1 MRLRAFSI
9 LVLVFVLPFLAVG
22 ARADGV
28 LGPDLSTFAV
38 LGGTPVVSFAAG
50 NDTITGNVGVFPAAS
65 ITIASPLTF
74 TLTGGTQH
82 AGDATAGSA
91 QAGLTNA
98 LTVLG
103 GLASVGTSQ
112 SNLNAVSLNPGVY
125 DIGAANLTGTLTLTN
140 TLNVT
145 HPSWVFIGSSLTS
158 SGVVAMAPGLFDA
171 ANAGVYWDIGNSATL
186 SGVMLGNV
194 LASTSITTT
203 GVTDTC
209 GRLLASTGDVT
220 FAGNNTI
227 SITCSASTSGST
239 SGLSGGLTVTPNG
252 GGTVVVSGGGVPTTS
267 VTGNGNGGG
276 TTSVPEPATFALLL
290 AGLLPL
296 GLLTLR
302 KLQASC

>member
-1 MRLRAFSI
+1 MKFRIFSFSLLAWI
-9 LVLVFVLPFLAVG
+9 LPLLAPN
-22 ARADGV
+22 ANADGV
-28 LGPDLSTFAV
+28 LGPDLSTFVV
-38 LGGTPVVSFAAG
+38 LGGTPVVSFAGG
-50 NDTITGNVGVFPAAS
+50 NDTINGNVGVSPAAS

-82 AGDATAGSA
+82 AGDATAAMA

-125 DIGAANLTGTLTLTN
+125 NIGAADLTGTLTLTN
-140 TLNVT
+140 TALVSNPT
-145 HPSWVFIGSSLTS
+145 WVFIGSSLTS
-158 SGVVAMAPGLFDA
+158 SGVVKFAPGLDA
-171 ANAGVYWDIGNSATL
+171 TNAGVYWDIGSSATL

-220 FAGNNTI
+220 FAGDNTI
-227 SITCSASTSGST
+227 SNACSAST
-239 SGLSGGLTVTPNG
+239 SGLSGGLTVTPSG
-252 GGTVVVSGGGVPTTS
+252 GGTVVVSGGGVPRTS
-267 VTGNGNGGG
+267 VN
-276 TTSVPEPATFALLL
+276 VPEPSTLLL
-290 AGLLPL
+290 LSFGLV
-296 GLLTLR
+296 GLAARYRR
-302 KLQASC
+302 KSALA

>member
-1 MRLRAFSI
+1 MKTPLISFNVLALILLSFAPRA
-9 LVLVFVLPFLAVG
+9 LA
-22 ARADGV
+22 DDI

-50 NDTITGNVGVFPAAS
+50 NDTIAGNVGVSPAAS

-82 AGDATAGSA
+82 AGDATAAMA

-103 GLASVGTSQ
+103 GLASVGTAQ

-125 DIGAANLTGTLTLTN
+125 NIGAADLTGTLTLTN
-140 TLNVT
+140 TLGVT
-145 HPSWVFIGSSLTS
+145 NPSWVFIGSSLTS
-158 SGVVAMAPGLFDA
+158 SGVVMFAPGLNA
-171 ANAGVYWDIGNSATL
+171 ANAGVYWDIGSSATL

-194 LASTSITTT
+194 LAGTSITTT
-203 GVTDTC
+203 GVTDSC

-220 FAGNNTI
+220 FAGDNTI
-227 SITCSASTSGST
+227 SDTCAASI
-239 SGLSGGLTVTPNG
+239 SGLNG
-252 GGTVVVSGGGVPTTS
+252 GTGGTGG
-267 VTGNGNGGG
+267 TGGNGGG
-276 TTSVPEPATFALLL
+276 GGTTGVPEPATFTLLL

-302 KLQASC
+302 KLQGGC

>member
-1 MRLRAFSI
+1 MKIRLIVFSLLLLI
-9 LVLVFVLPFLAVG
+9 LPLFAPSAN
-22 ARADGV
+22 ADTV
-28 LGPDLSTFAV
+28 LGPNLSTFAV
-38 LGGTPVVSFAAG
+38 LGGTPVVSFAGG
-50 NDTITGNVGVFPAAS
+50 NDTITGNVGVSPAAS
-65 ITIASPLTF
+65 ITIAGTTIF
-74 TLTGGTQH
+74 TLTGTQH
-82 AGDATAGSA
+82 AGDATAAMA

-98 LTVLG
+98 LTILG

-112 SNLNAVSLNPGVY
+112 NSLNGVSLNPGVY
-125 DIGAANLTGTLTLTN
+125 NIGAASLTGTLTLTN

-145 HPSWVFIGSSLTS
+145 HPTWVFIGSSLTS
-158 SGVVAMAPGLFDA
+158 AGVVKMAPGLFDA
-171 ANAGVYWDIGNSATL
+171 ANAGVYWDIGSSAAL

-227 SITCSASTSGST
+227 SNTCSFSA
-239 SGLSGGLTVTPNG
+239 SGLSSGLTVTSGG
-252 GGTVVVSGGGVPTTS
+252 GGTVVVSGGGVTPTS
-267 VTGNGNGGG
+267 VN
-276 TTSVPEPATFALLL
+276 VPEPGTLALLL

-302 KLQASC
+302 KLHAGC

>member
-1 MRLRAFSI
+1 MRLRALSI
-9 LVLVFVLPFLAVG
+9 LVLVFVLPFLAVS
-22 ARADGV
+22 ARADTV
-28 LGPDLSTFAV
+28 LGPDLSTFVV
-38 LGGTPVVSFAAG
+38 LGGTPVVSFAGG

-65 ITIASPLTF
+65 ITVASPLTF
-74 TLTGGTQH
+74 TLTGTEH
-82 AGDATAGSA
+82 AGDATAGAA

-112 SNLNAVSLNPGVY
+112 SNLNAVNLNPGVY
-125 DIGAANLTGTLTLTN
+125 NIGAANLTGTLTLTN

-145 HPSWVFIGSSLTS
+145 HPNWVFIGSSLTS

-171 ANAGVYWDIGNSATL
+171 ADAGVYWDIGSSATL

-227 SITCSASTSGST
+227 SNTCSAST
-239 SGLSGGLTVTPNG
+239 SGLSGGLTVTSGG
-252 GGTVVVSGGGVPTTS
+252 GGTVVVSGGGVPPTS
-267 VTGNGNGGG
+267 VN
-276 TTSVPEPATFALLL
+276 VPEPGTFALLSF
-290 AGLLPL
+290 GLLAMVF
-296 GLLTLR
+296 LTFRSPRASSLR
-302 KLQASC
+302 VSA

>member
-1 MRLRAFSI
+1 MRLSALSI
-9 LVLVFVLPFLAVG
+9 LVLVFVLPFLAVS
-22 ARADGV
+22 ARADSV

-65 ITIASPLTF
+65 ITVASPLTF
-74 TLTGGTQH
+74 TLTGTEH
-82 AGDATAGSA
+82 AGDATAQTA

-112 SNLNAVSLNPGVY
+112 SNLNAVSLNPGIY
-125 DIGAANLTGTLTLTN
+125 NIGAADLTGTLTLTN
-140 TLNVT
+140 TLNIT

-171 ANAGVYWDIGNSATL
+171 ADAGVYWDIGSSATL

-220 FAGNNTI
+220 FAGDNTI
-227 SITCSASTSGST
+227 SNTCSAST
-239 SGLSGGLTVTPNG
+239 SGLSGGLTVTSG
-252 GGTVVVSGGGVPTTS
+252 GGSTVVVSGGGVPPTS
-267 VTGNGNGGG
+267 VNT
-276 TTSVPEPATFALLL
+276 PEPGAFALLSF
-290 AGLLPL
+290 GLLAMVF
-296 GLLTLR
+296 LTFRRPRASSLR
-302 KLQASC
+302 VSA

>member
-1 MRLRAFSI
+1 MKLRIFSFSLLAWI
-9 LVLVFVLPFLAVG
+9 LPLLAPN
-22 ARADGV
+22 ANADTV
-28 LGPDLSTFAV
+28 LGPVLSTFAV
-38 LGGTPVVSFAAG
+38 LGGTPVVSFALG
-50 NDTITGNVGVFPAAS
+50 NDTITGNVGVYPAAS
-65 ITIASPLTF
+65 ITGTF
-74 TLTGGTQH
+74 TLTGTQH
-82 AGDATAGSA
+82 AGDATALAA

-103 GLASVGTSQ
+103 GLASTGTSQ
-112 SNLNAVSLNPGVY
+112 SNLNAVFLNPGVY
-125 DIGAANLTGTLTLTN
+125 NIGAADLTGTLTLTN
-140 TLNVT
+140 TLNVSNPT
-145 HPSWVFIGSSLTS
+145 WVFIGSSLTS
-158 SGVVAMAPGLFDA
+158 SGVVQFASGLDA
-171 ANAGVYWDIGNSATL
+171 TNAGVYWDIGSSATL

-227 SITCSASTSGST
+227 SDTCLASTSG
-239 SGLSGGLTVTPNG
+239 LNGGTGGTGGTG
-252 GGTVVVSGGGVPTTS
+252 GGTG
-267 VTGNGNGGG
+267 GNGGG
-276 TTSVPEPATFALLL
+276 GGTAVPEPPTFTLLL

>member
-1 MRLRAFSI
+1 MRLRAHFI
-9 LVLVFVLPFLAVG
+9 LVLVFVLPFLAVS
-22 ARADGV
+22 AHADSV

-65 ITIASPLTF
+65 ITVASPLTF
-74 TLTGGTQH
+74 TLTGTEH
-82 AGDATAGSA
+82 AGDATAQTA

-103 GLASVGTSQ
+103 GLASVGTAQ

-125 DIGAANLTGTLTLTN
+125 NIGAADLTGTLTLTN
-140 TLNVT
+140 TLNIT

-171 ANAGVYWDIGNSATL
+171 ADAGVYWDIGSSATL

-220 FAGNNTI
+220 FAGDNTI
-227 SITCSASTSGST
+227 SNTCSAST
-239 SGLSGGLTVTPNG
+239 SGLSGGLTVTSGG
-252 GGTVVVSGGGVPTTS
+252 GGTGAVSGGGVPPTS
-267 VTGNGNGGG
+267 VN
-276 TTSVPEPATFALLL
+276 VPEPGTFALLSF
-290 AGLLPL
+290 GLLAMVF
-296 GLLTLR
+296 LTFR
-302 KLQASC
+302 RPRESSLQVSA

>member
-1 MRLRAFSI
+1 MRLRALSI
-9 LVLVFVLPFLAVG
+9 LVLVFVLPFLAVS
-22 ARADGV
+22 ARADTV

-65 ITIASPLTF
+65 ITVASPLTF
-74 TLTGGTQH
+74 TLTGTEH
-82 AGDATAGSA
+82 AGDATAQTA

-125 DIGAANLTGTLTLTN
+125 NIGAADLTGTLTLTN
-140 TLNVT
+140 TLNIT
-145 HPSWVFIGSSLTS
+145 HPSWVFHREFADVL
-158 SGVVAMAPGLFDA
+158 GVVAMAPGLFDA
-171 ANAGVYWDIGNSATL
+171 ANAGVYWDIGSSATL

-220 FAGNNTI
+220 FAGDNTI
-227 SITCSASTSGST
+227 SSTCSASTSSAST
-239 SGLSGGLTVTPNG
+239 SGLSGGLTATSGG
-252 GGTVVVSGGGVPTTS
+252 GGTVVVSGGGVPPTS
-267 VTGNGNGGG
+267 VN
-276 TTSVPEPATFALLL
+276 VPEPGTFAMLSFGLL
-290 AGLLPL
+290 AMVF
-296 GLLTLR
+296 LTFRRPRASSLR
-302 KLQASC
+302 VSA

>member
-1 MRLRAFSI
+1 MKFRIFSFSLLALI
-9 LVLVFVLPFLAVG
+9 LPLLAPN
-22 ARADGV
+22 ANADTV

-38 LGGTPVVSFAAG
+38 LGGTPVVSFAGG
-50 NDTITGNVGVFPAAS
+50 NDTITGNVGVSPAAS

-82 AGDATAGSA
+82 AGDATAAMG

-103 GLASVGTSQ
+103 GLASVSISQ

-125 DIGAANLTGTLTLTN
+125 NIGAADLTGTLTLTN
-140 TLNVT
+140 TQGVT
-145 HPSWVFIGSSLTS
+145 NPSWVFIGSSLTS
-158 SGVVAMAPGLFDA
+158 SGVVMFASGLNA
-171 ANAGVYWDIGNSATL
+171 SNAGVYWDIGSSATL

-194 LASTSITTT
+194 LAGTSITTT
-203 GVTDTC
+203 GVTDSC

-220 FAGNNTI
+220 FAGDNTI
-227 SITCSASTSGST
+227 SNTCSFST
-239 SGLSGGLTVTPNG
+239 SGLGGGLTVTSGG
-252 GGTVVVSGGGVPTTS
+252 GGTVVVSGGGVTPTS
-267 VTGNGNGGG
+267 VH
-276 TTSVPEPATFALLL
+276 VPEPGTFALLL

-302 KLQASC
+302 KLQAGC

>member
-1 MRLRAFSI
+1 MKIPLMSFSFLLLI
-9 LVLVFVLPFLAVG
+9 LLLFAPSAN
-22 ARADGV
+22 ADTV

-38 LGGTPVVSFAAG
+38 LGGTPVVSFAGG
-50 NDTITGNVGVFPAAS
+50 NDTITGNVGVSPAAS

-82 AGDATAGSA
+82 AGDATAAMA

-98 LTVLG
+98 LIVLG

-125 DIGAANLTGTLTLTN
+125 NIGAADLTGTLTLTN
-140 TLNVT
+140 TLNVS
-145 HPSWVFIGSSLTS
+145 HPTWVFIGSSLTS
-158 SGVVAMAPGLFDA
+158 SGVVAMTPGLFDA
-171 ANAGVYWDIGNSATL
+171 ANAGVYWDIGSSATL

-220 FAGNNTI
+220 FAGDNTI
-227 SITCSASTSGST
+227 SNTCLASTSGL
-239 SGLSGGLTVTPNG
+239 GGGLTITSSG
-252 GGTVVVSGGGVPTTS
+252 GGTVVVSGGGVPPTS
-267 VTGNGNGGG
+267 VTGGTGGGG

-302 KLQASC
+302 KFQASS

>member
-1 MRLRAFSI
+1 MKIPLISFSFLA
-9 LVLVFVLPFLAVG
+9 LVLPLFAPSAN
-22 ARADGV
+22 ADTV

-38 LGGTPVVSFAAG
+38 LGGTPVVSFAGG
-50 NDTITGNVGVFPAAS
+50 NDTITGNVGVSPAAS
-65 ITIASPLTF
+65 ITIATPPTF

-82 AGDATAGSA
+82 AGDATAATA

-98 LTVLG
+98 LTILG
-103 GLASVGTSQ
+103 GLTSVGTSQ
-112 SNLNAVSLNPGVY
+112 SNLNFVSLNPGVY
-125 DIGAANLTGTLTLTN
+125 NIGAADLTGTLTLTN

-145 HPSWVFIGSSLTS
+145 HPTWVFIGSSLTS
-158 SGVVAMAPGLFDA
+158 SGVVATAPGLFDA
-171 ANAGVYWDIGNSATL
+171 ANAGVYWDIGSSAAL

-227 SITCSASTSGST
+227 SNTCSFSA
-239 SGLSGGLTVTPNG
+239 SGLSGGLTVTSGG
-252 GGTVVVSGGGVPTTS
+252 GGTVVVSGGGVPPSS
-267 VTGNGNGGG
+267 VN
-276 TTSVPEPATFALLL
+276 VPEPGTFALLL

-296 GLLTLR
+296 GLFALR